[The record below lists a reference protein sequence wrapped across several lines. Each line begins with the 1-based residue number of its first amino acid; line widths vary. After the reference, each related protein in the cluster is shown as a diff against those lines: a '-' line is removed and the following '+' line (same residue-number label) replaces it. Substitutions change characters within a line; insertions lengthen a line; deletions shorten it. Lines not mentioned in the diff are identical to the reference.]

1 MIFQSPPLG
10 GAPLWRRLVQVVAG
24 LVLYGFSSAVMIRA
38 VLGLD
43 PWDTL
48 HQGLSVI
55 TAVPFGVVVIIVGVG
70 VLLLWIPLRQ
80 RLGIGT
86 VLNVLVIGLAID
98 FFLMVLPVASGFRVG
113 LVLFVIGVVLNGLAI
128 ALYVGAGLGAGP
140 RDGLMTGIV
149 KRTGKP
155 VWLVRTAIEIT
166 VLVGGWML
174 GGTIGVG
181 TVIYALGIGPVAHVL
196 MPYFALDAGRGAGQ
210 AAELALAELEA
221 ENPEGH

>member
-1 MIFQSPPLG
+1 MIFQSPPAG
-10 GAPLWRRLVQVVAG
+10 GAALWRRLVQVVAG

-98 FFLMVLPVASGFRVG
+98 FFLIFLPAASGFWMG
-113 LVLFVIGVVLNGLAI
+113 LIFFVIGVALNGLAI

-174 GGTIGVG
+174 GGTIGIG

>member
-1 MIFQSPPLG
+1 MIVERPPSGGVPLG
-10 GAPLWRRLVQVVAG
+10 RRLVQVVAG

-98 FFLMVLPVASGFRVG
+98 FFLIFLPAASGFWMG
-113 LVLFVIGVVLNGLAI
+113 LIFFVIGVALNGLAI

-174 GGTIGVG
+174 GGTIGIG